1 MALKRY
7 RLDLALMLLAF
18 AFALT
23 VRIYVTVGFDG
34 LYGQDAY
41 AYYIYAQTLRASISQ
56 HSTLPPF
63 FWPLGYPMLLAIGFT
78 IFGTTPLTAQA
89 ISLLLGAA
97 LAPLVYVLARQI
109 GATHWGALA
118 AGLIMGLCGQ
128 AIQSSFVTMSDIP
141 SLFWATLSGVI
152 LIHYL
157 RDQRIRW
164 IVLAALTLA
173 IACITRWLYL
183 ALIPVWAAALLITWR
198 RIRWRETFAA
208 AIAAGL
214 ILIPQAAVSVHSPY
228 PVLDHA
234 WVEGWSPL
242 NAFAHE
248 FSNVD
253 GHFVYPQINAQYYAM
268 PYYDAYFLAPLFT
281 PFLLIGLWALRR
293 KRVLLLIVLA
303 WALLP
308 YLFLAGIPYQN
319 IRFPLIIFPAV
330 AALVGLG
337 LDTALRWSAS
347 LARDHSRAPL
357 QIIRYLI
364 FVVVVVIGL
373 AQMGNIGRQN
383 VRTFINNQQADKTAV
398 AWAIQHIPTGTRLYT
413 FGVTEPLQIYSSLEV
428 HELYDETEASISDQL
443 KNGKESYVFVNAWQ
457 IENQFAG
464 HDLQKTFNWMY
475 QYLGLQQLGQ
485 IGNYTLYKV
494 IDEDLNSAAGL
505 QQPSG

>member
-1 MALKRY
+1 
-7 RLDLALMLLAF
+7 
-18 AFALT
+18 
-23 VRIYVTVGFDG
+23 
-34 LYGQDAY
+34 
-41 AYYIYAQTLRASISQ
+41 
-56 HSTLPPF
+56 
-63 FWPLGYPMLLAIGFT
+63 
-78 IFGTTPLTAQA
+78 
-89 ISLLLGAA
+89 
-97 LAPLVYVLARQI
+97 LARQI
-109 GATHWGALA
+109 GAGRWGALA

-128 AIQSSFVTMSDIP
+128 AVQSSFVTMSDIP
-141 SLFWATLSGVI
+141 ALFWATLSGVI
-152 LIHYL
+152 LIHY
-157 RDQRIRW
+157 RHDQKLRW

-173 IACITRWLYL
+173 IACITRWIYL
-183 ALIPVWAAALLITWR
+183 ALIPVWAAAVLITWR
-198 RIRWRETFAA
+198 RIRWRESVAA

-253 GHFVYPQINAQYYAM
+253 GHFVYPEINAQYYAM
-268 PYYDAYFLAPLFT
+268 PFYDAYFLAPIFT

-293 KRVLLLIVLA
+293 KLVLLLLLLA

-319 IRFPLIIFPAV
+319 IRFPLIVVPAV

-337 LDTALRWSAS
+337 LHTAFTWRQRA
-347 LARDHSRAPL
+347 APL
-357 QIIRYLI
+357 QPNRLLEIGRAMI
-364 FVVVVVIGL
+364 FVAVVAVGL
-373 AQMGNIGRQN
+373 ALMGNIGRQN

-413 FGVTEPLQIYSSLEV
+413 FGVTEPLQIYSQLEV

-443 KNGKESYVFVNAWQ
+443 KDRKESYVFVNVWQ

-485 IGNYTLYKV
+485 IGYYTLYKV
-494 IDEDLNSAAGL
+494 IDEDLNAPAGV